1 MYPGLE
7 FIPVREV
14 SDDNNAKAE
23 VDKTEGEEAEAD
35 EDEAKV
41 DEAEANEAEAEA
53 DSLLAKIKSSNIIL
67 GS

>member
-1 MYPGLE
+1 MYLGLE
-7 FIPVREV
+7 FTQVREV

-23 VDKTEGEEAEAD
+23 VDKAEAEEAEAN

-41 DEAEANEAEAEA
+41 DEAKADEAEAN
-53 DSLLAKIKSSNIIL
+53 SLSAKIKLSNIIL